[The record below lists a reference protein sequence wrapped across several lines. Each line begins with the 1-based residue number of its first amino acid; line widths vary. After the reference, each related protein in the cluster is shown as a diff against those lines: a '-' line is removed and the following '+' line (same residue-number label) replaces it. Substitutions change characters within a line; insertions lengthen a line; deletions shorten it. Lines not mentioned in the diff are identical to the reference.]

1 MTTFRIKRIYEE
13 PESNDGYRVLV
24 DRLWPRGISKEKAAL
39 DEWCKDIAPSNE
51 LREWFGHDPSKYAEF
66 KERYLQELAQ
76 NSELL
81 AIISNWRAHQQ
92 VTLLFGAKDAEHNQA
107 EVLLEYLQ
115 SH

>member
-76 NSELL
+76 NSEFP
-81 AIISNWRAHQQ
+81 AIISNWHAHQQ

>member
-13 PESNDGYRVLV
+13 LEPSDGYRVLV
-24 DRLWPRGISKEKAAL
+24 DRLWPRGISKETAAL
-39 DEWCKDIAPSNE
+39 DEWCKDVAPSNE

-76 NSELL
+76 NSELP
-81 AIISNWRAHQQ
+81 AIIASWRAHRQ
-92 VTLLFGAKDAEHNQA
+92 VTLLFGARDPEHNQA

>member
-13 PESNDGYRVLV
+13 LEPSDGYRVLV
-24 DRLWPRGISKEKAAL
+24 DRLWPRGISTERAAL
-39 DEWCKDIAPSNE
+39 DEWCKDVAPSNE

-76 NSELL
+76 NSELP
-81 AIISNWRAHQQ
+81 AIIASWRAHRQ
-92 VTLLFGAKDAEHNQA
+92 VTLLFGARDPEHNQA